1 MIPFQAMMSTVPS
14 TTQRGSFSAISAS
27 IQQLSGGI
35 ASVVAG
41 HVVTLAPDG
50 KLVHFGTLGYVYVGT
65 SLVALTL
72 LWLLQ
77 RSIHLGAI
85 PQATATS

>member
-1 MIPFQAMMSTVPS
+1 
-14 TTQRGSFSAISAS
+14 
-27 IQQLSGGI
+27 
-35 ASVVAG
+35 VVAG

-77 RSIHLGAI
+77 RSIHV
-85 PQATATS
+85 ATVPVSIAP